1 MYSCPC
7 MYLLKERYLSLYLCE
22 NIKTE
27 FVIIVVYAYNINIV
41 ETPNEF
47 TKAIDCL
54 KKEFEMKDLGS
65 TKICLRLQIEYLN
78 TSVFVHQEVYIMKVL
93 KRFYMDKLYHF
104 YTSIVRILEVDKC
117 TFRLH
122 NDEELLG

>member
-1 MYSCPC
+1 M
-7 MYLLKERYLSLYLCE
+7 SLYLCE

-93 KRFYMDKLYHF
+93 KRFYMESYIIFALQ
-104 YTSIVRILEVDKC
+104 L
-117 TFRLH
+117 
-122 NDEELLG
+122 